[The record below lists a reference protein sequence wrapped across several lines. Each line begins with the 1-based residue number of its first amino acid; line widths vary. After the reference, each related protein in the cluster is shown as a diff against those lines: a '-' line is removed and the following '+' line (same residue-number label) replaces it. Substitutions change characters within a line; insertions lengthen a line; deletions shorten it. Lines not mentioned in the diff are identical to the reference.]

1 MKLFT
6 LIDRI
11 FNPRT
16 ENRFLEYTNKIFFLL
31 TLALFLL
38 SVYDIGF
45 AVHENDDFLIYN
57 PYFLFLFPVTT
68 ALYLF
73 RAIIF
78 TRHRANRNVFYANLL
93 VGILLLVIF
102 FERERIRTGLL
113 NEIVVY
119 HFSVF
124 HFFSFFLFVVE
135 LSRYKLDTLVRWL
148 NPAQLFIVSFA
159 TIIVI
164 GTLLLL
170 MPQATTLSLSFTDA
184 IFTSTSAVCVT
195 GLTVVDTASRFTIFG
210 KLIIM
215 GLIQVGGIGVMTIT
229 SFFGV
234 FFKETSSF
242 REQMILHDY
251 LSTDSFSGILKT
263 LVKIILIT
271 FSIEI
276 IGAFLIYFT
285 IHNNG
290 FGSFGSNVRFSIFHA
305 VSAFCNAGFSTLS
318 QNLFD
323 ENVRNN
329 YPFHYTIGSLIILG
343 GLGFPVFLNLYN
355 YIKVQIVELYKHL
368 VHHKPF
374 VHRVGM
380 ITFNTKIVVVSTAA
394 LLVFGTLMFFL
405 LEHDA
410 THQNLGFGGKLATS
424 FFMSVTPRTA
434 GFNTFSMDALAKPTI
449 IILIFLM
456 WVGASPAS
464 TGGGIKTSTFAIAL
478 LNIVRIN
485 RGKNH
490 IETMRREIHEYSVN
504 RAFAII
510 TLSFLIIG
518 AGTFAIF
525 LIDGKLGLDRIVF
538 ECFSAF
544 GTVGLSLNLTPL
556 LSGGS
561 KWILI
566 LLMFLGRMG
575 IMTLL
580 LSLTKRRKESSTL
593 YRYPKENIVIT

>member
-1 MKLFT
+1 MRLFAF
-6 LIDRI
+6 INRI

-16 ENRFLEYTNKIFFLL
+16 ENRFLEYTNKIFFIL
-31 TLALFLL
+31 TLTLFLL
-38 SVYDIGF
+38 SIYDIGF
-45 AVHENDDFLIYN
+45 TVHKNGDFLIYN
-57 PYFLFLFPVTT
+57 PYFLFLFPLTT
-68 ALYLF
+68 VLYLL

-102 FERERIRTGLL
+102 FEREKIRSGLL
-113 NEIVVY
+113 NEIVLF
-119 HFSVF
+119 HFSIF

-135 LSRYKLDTLVRWL
+135 LSRFKLDALVRWL

-159 TIIVI
+159 FIIFI

-170 MPQATTLSLSFTDA
+170 LPQATTSPLSFTNA
-184 IFTSTSAVCVT
+184 FFTSTSAVCVT
-195 GLTVVDTASRFTIFG
+195 GLTVVDTASRFTTFG

-215 GLIQVGGIGVMTIT
+215 GLIQIGGIGVMTIT

-242 REQMILHDY
+242 REQMILRDY

-276 IGAFLIYFT
+276 IGALIIYST
-285 IHNNG
+285 IQNNG
-290 FGSFGSNVRFSIFHA
+290 FGSFGSNVRFSVFHS

-323 ENVRNN
+323 ENIRSN
-329 YPFHYTIGSLIILG
+329 YPFHYSIATLIILG

-355 YIKVQIVELYKHL
+355 YFKIQIVELYNHII
-368 VHHKPF
+368 HRKPF
-374 VHRVGM
+374 IHRVGI
-380 ITFNTKIVVVSTAA
+380 ITFNTKIVVVSTAV
-394 LLVFGTLMFFL
+394 LLVFGTVIFFL
-405 LEHDA
+405 LEHNA
-410 THQNLGFGGKLATS
+410 THQNLDFNGKLATS
-424 FFMSVTPRTA
+424 IFMSVTPRTA
-434 GFNTFSMDALAKPTI
+434 GFNTFSMDALAKPSI

-464 TGGGIKTSTFAIAL
+464 TGGGIKTSTFAVAL

-485 RGKNH
+485 RSKNH

-504 RAFAII
+504 KAFAII

-580 LSLTKRRKESSTL
+580 LSLAKRRTEGSAL

>member
-1 MKLFT
+1 MRIFT
-6 LIDRI
+6 LIDSI
-11 FNPRT
+11 FNQRT
-16 ENRFLEYTNKIFFLL
+16 ENRFLEYTNKIFFIL

-45 AVHENDDFLIYN
+45 TVHENGDFLIYN

-68 ALYLF
+68 VLYLL

-102 FERERIRTGLL
+102 FEREKIRSGLL
-113 NEIVVY
+113 NEIVLY
-119 HFSVF
+119 HFSIF

-135 LSRYKLDTLVRWL
+135 LSRFKLDALVRWL

-159 TIIVI
+159 FIIII

-170 MPQATTLSLSFTDA
+170 LPQATTSPLSLTDA
-184 IFTSTSAVCVT
+184 FFTSTSAVCVT
-195 GLTVVDTASRFTIFG
+195 GLTVVDTAFRFTTFG

-215 GLIQVGGIGVMTIT
+215 ALIQIGGIGVMTIT

-242 REQMILHDY
+242 REQMILRDY

-271 FSIEI
+271 LSIEI

-285 IHNNG
+285 IRNDG
-290 FGSFGSNVRFSIFHA
+290 FGSFGGNVRFSIFHA

-318 QNLFD
+318 QNLFA
-323 ENVRNN
+323 ENVRSN
-329 YPFHYTIGSLIILG
+329 YSFHYTIATLIILG

-355 YIKVQIVELYKHL
+355 YIKVQLVELYKHL

-374 VHRVGM
+374 IHRVGM
-380 ITFNTKIVVVSTAA
+380 ITFNTKVVVFSTLA
-394 LLVFGTLMFFL
+394 LLLFGTIMFFL
-405 LEHDA
+405 LEHNS
-410 THQNLGFGGKLATS
+410 THQDLGFGGKLATS

-434 GFNTFSMDALAKPTI
+434 GFNTFNMDSLAKPTI
-449 IILIFLM
+449 IVMIFLM

-485 RGKNH
+485 RNKNH
-490 IETMRREIHEYSVN
+490 IETMHREIHEYSVN
-504 RAFAII
+504 KAFAII

-518 AGTFAIF
+518 TGTFAIF

-556 LSGGS
+556 LSVGS

-575 IMTLL
+575 MMTLM
-580 LSLTKRRKESSTL
+580 LSLAKRKNESSAL